1 MICDIEVSDE
11 ASMVVTTPG
20 ATRSHYMRSGLLKWS
35 KNSELVMV
43 RF

>member
-11 ASMVVTTPG
+11 ASLVVTTPG
-20 ATRSHYMRSGLLKWS
+20 ATRSHYMRSGIAKVEQ
-35 KNSELVMV
+35 NSELVMV